1 MHVASIRA
9 RPARPAITRAR
20 RRAVVVLLC
29 AVFAVAASAQ
39 QKDPRTRRIEIEV
52 QNELLSLPYYGIFD
66 LLAFKVEPGA
76 TVRLLGQVVRPTLKA
91 DAERRVKGISG
102 IEQVIN
108 DIEVLPVSPG
118 DDRIRLDIARNIYR
132 TESLERYGF
141 QSQPPIHI
149 IVKNGRV
156 RLEGSVDSESD
167 KAVAALKAREVGGVF
182 EVTNNLT
189 VDR

>member
-1 MHVASIRA
+1 MHLASIRRRA
-9 RPARPAITRAR
+9 RP
-20 RRAVVVLLC
+20 RRAALVFFFG
-29 AVFAVAASAQ
+29 AAFAVVAFAQ
-39 QKDPRTRRIEIEV
+39 QKDARTRRVEIEV
-52 QNELLSLPYYGIFD
+52 QNELLNLPYYGIFD
-66 LLAFKVEPGA
+66 ILAFKIEPGG
-76 TVRLLGQVVRPTLKA
+76 TVRLLGQVVRPTLKT
-91 DAERRVKGISG
+91 DAERRLKGISG
-102 IEQVIN
+102 IETIIN

-118 DDRIRLDIARNIYR
+118 DDRIRLAIARNIYR

-149 IVKNGRV
+149 LVKNGRV

-167 KAVAALKAREVGGVF
+167 KTVAALKAREVPGVF